1 MPRVPLANAEDM
13 PVEHRDLFYR
23 LEKSRGRPLGNLQ
36 RILAHSPGVLDSR
49 SAYGSALRTKTALD
63 PCYRELAILTV
74 GRLTEAEYEYAHHWN
89 RAVSE
94 GVRRAQLEKLA
105 EFEISDEFDD
115 KERAV
120 MSYATEA
127 TLHVHVKE
135 ETWAAVAAFLD
146 NQCLVELVLTVGW
159 YNQTARVVVPLKI
172 QLEEGFE
179 YA

>member
-1 MPRVPLANAEDM
+1 M
-13 PVEHRDLFYR
+13 
-23 LEKSRGRPLGNLQ
+23 
-36 RILAHSPGVLDSR
+36 
-49 SAYGSALRTKTALD
+49 
-63 PCYRELAILTV
+63 
-74 GRLTEAEYEYAHHWN
+74 
-89 RAVSE
+89 
-94 GVRRAQLEKLA
+94 EKLA